1 MNSKH
6 NILPRSTRSFT
17 EEKIIFVPKTPC
29 NSKLSVGQHAS
40 VVNLY
45 LLVISLF
52 IFLSSCNSNNS
63 QKLPIQE
70 LTIERSGQVITTVK
84 AEIAKTPEE
93 RNKGLMYR
101 KSLKDGHGM
110 LFVFEKDDVLSF
122 WMKNT
127 FIPLSIAFIAYDGR
141 IIDIKDMYPHDTNSV
156 KSSRSARYA
165 LEAPQGWF
173 LRAGVNEGDTVKIEN
188 IH

>member
-1 MNSKH
+1 MNSKKI
-6 NILPRSTRSFT
+6 NLSRPSFL
-17 EEKIIFVPKTPC
+17 TPH
-29 NSKLSVGQHAS
+29 SSFLISSSSFLIPHFF
-40 VVNLY
+40 
-45 LLVISLF
+45 LLFSLF
-52 IFLSSCNSNNS
+52 IFLSSCDSNKS

-84 AEIAKTPEE
+84 AEIAKTQEE

-127 FIPLSIAFIAYDGR
+127 FIPLSIAFIAYDGK
-141 IIDIKDMYPHDTNSV
+141 IIDIKDMYPQDTNSV
-156 KSSRSARYA
+156 KSSRSVRYA

-173 LRAGVNEGDTVKIEN
+173 LRVGVNEGDTVKIEN